1 MLLLVIC
8 ILIVTIYLY
17 KKVNKNQNEGVF
29 NETKYIKKKN
39 EEMRQRVLSYDDSV
53 SEKEIKQA
61 LSNIQN
67 DKLTIDE
74 VEFLKYINNKK
85 VDIKFSPRWEFEYE
99 IRPRIEVA
107 KLLKLQYITYSSWKD
122 NIQNSTMTELKEVL
136 KLENLKVSGN
146 KQELIERAVGN
157 IDMSLLK
164 KTFNKSKY
172 VLTEKGKKV
181 IEQNKI
187 LFMSDKEKAG
197 KEFEE
202 LSDLEYKQLQVFG
215 KVERYKTLKH
225 NELAFTKGYSKYD
238 ILWSIYNEQKDI
250 YIRQKDYTMA
260 GVVYERMSETLE
272 KEGKYEQATQFLIC
286 CMYLKAYEAL
296 PHYET
301 SLKKYCDY
309 NLKKLLEKCN
319 KDINDYWTRVN
330 FITKDI
336 NKILKHYIPQKLLDI
351 DKISKFRVQVNQFL
365 LDT

>member
-1 MLLLVIC
+1 M
-8 ILIVTIYLY
+8 
-17 KKVNKNQNEGVF
+17 VN
-29 NETKYIKKKN
+29 
-39 EEMRQRVLSYDDSV
+39 
-53 SEKEIKQA
+53 
-61 LSNIQN
+61 
-67 DKLTIDE
+67 
-74 VEFLKYINNKK
+74 
-85 VDIKFSPRWEFEYE
+85 IKFSPRWEFEYE

-122 NIQNSTMTELKEVL
+122 NIQSSTMTELKEVL
-136 KLENLKVSGN
+136 KLKNLKVSGN
-146 KQELIERAVGN
+146 KQELIERAIDN
-157 IDMSLLK
+157 IDTALLE

-172 VLTEKGKKV
+172 ILTDKGKEIIDK
-181 IEQNKI
+181 NKI

-202 LSDLEYKQLQVFG
+202 LTDLEYKQLQVFG
-215 KVERYKTLKH
+215 KVERYKALKH

-238 ILWSIYNEQKDI
+238 VLWGIYNEQTLEYMNK
-250 YIRQKDYTMA
+250 KDYVMV
-260 GVVYERMSETLE
+260 GVVYERMSEILE
-272 KEGKYEQATQFLIC
+272 KEGKYEQAIQFLIC
-286 CMYLKAYEAL
+286 CMYLKAYETL

-309 NLKKLLEKCN
+309 NLKKLLKKSN
-319 KDINDYWTRVN
+319 KDITDYWTRVN